1 LIGSNEEEV
10 MERRQSVCA
19 LTTKRSSLTV
29 VMLCV
34 WMLVCTG
41 IARTQGVNTSTL
53 SGTVVDPS
61 GAGVKGAKITVTNL
75 ATGSERS
82 AETDDTGHYTLVGL
96 SPGRYKMSVDGGAS
110 FAVYQ
115 NASIVVTVGENAMLD
130 PRLELGRVVQTILVT
145 TETAPIETTKTEV
158 SQTIEQLRIDNL
170 PINGRSY
177 INFTLINSQT
187 TRDVAPTIGPAPTSG
202 LNFGGQRARSNLV
215 SVDGA
220 DAVDNSINGIR
231 ATVSQEAVQEFQLI
245 QSNYNAEYG
254 RATGGVVNIVT
265 KSGGNDTHGNVFGFL
280 RNKAF
285 QSRNAFSGQVDPVT
299 GQLNPVKQGFT
310 RVQAGAT
317 LGGALKKDKTFY
329 FFSYEDT
336 LREET
341 GFSSI
346 GQGNFG
352 FAPLNCGAGCPLNGL
367 PMTPSQATAVN
378 SLLQAAAAAAAGGNL
393 AAAAQLQGLAGS
405 YAGFMGSAASVATTG
420 RDLGLIAPKLSGGS
434 LTPLPGLGEF
444 PFPVPCPSGQQVNG
458 LVCNGFA
465 KVGPNGSVVAA
476 GIAPLP
482 TSFVPLASLRGNF
495 PVTEKTSLWSARLDQ
510 RWNNNNNSFLRVS
523 VSPSLV
529 TGIQSTAQNQVFG
542 QNSGS
547 RTGLNQSRDLSAIFQ
562 HDTIVSDKA
571 VNQFRF
577 QFARRGLHF
586 GFSQLPGG
594 DQIAVNIP
602 GFAYFGREPF
612 SPVNRIE
619 RRWEFTDSVSLIR
632 GNHTFKMGGDYN
644 LIQVRSSKPQI
655 FELNFGGIANF
666 GGQAVSVVSNN
677 AIPDSVT
684 IGPGQSIFLPGTNGA
699 QTYGLGLPTTYIQ
712 GIGQSKQPFDNIPM
726 GFFFQDSWRVSRK
739 LTLNYGVRYDVEI
752 TPLFAPA
759 TPLNAAAEQALG
771 VIEGIP
777 RDYDDFAPRFGLAW
791 DPKGDGKTVIRMGYG
806 LFYDHP
812 LLAIAF
818 DATTADGGR
827 SVQLITGGAAP
838 SACGLVTTVCG
849 PGLDSPGNL
858 NGSSIFQGVLNAL
871 PNMGYLP
878 NQQRFDPFL
887 PNSLFANQNYLQ
899 AGFPLGA
906 LPFTLPVPRNF
917 QYGLAQQG
925 NLTIEREI
933 AGSWKISA
941 GYQYTHGVH
950 LYRPVDINSTDPQ
963 LLTSNLA
970 FANLAGLGFTSPATV
985 VVPGASVPQSGTNC
999 GLAVLIPS
1007 VLGQL
1012 ASCPGPLAA
1021 LNGQFVGTSSFFN
1034 FFRRSGPNPSFAPLI
1049 PGIPAGVLPFLP
1061 NGLPA
1066 GYAGQVA
1073 LAKFARYPV
1082 GFGAPVP
1089 FNTVDAQLSN
1099 GNSVYH
1105 GLTVNVTKRFSHG
1118 VELLSSYTYSHSIDD
1133 STDLQTLLEPQ
1144 DSRFPNVE
1152 RSNSDN
1158 DQRHR
1163 WVTSAVFQSPSAKQ
1177 GDGAWK
1183 HFTGDFTLAPIIEVS
1198 SGRPYTLIT
1207 GTDFR
1212 LDLGA
1217 SSGRPSV
1224 GTGGAPSNFIHGT
1237 TFAVPNNCLTNAG
1250 TPFSVPG
1257 VTTLG
1262 FGCDGNLGRNPF
1274 VTPNFFQF
1282 DLRLSRRF
1290 AMGER
1295 VKLDVIADG
1304 FNLLNRQNIAAVNQ
1318 VCNPSDPSGCLAAG
1332 QPTATYDARQFQFA
1346 LKLSF

>member
-1 LIGSNEEEV
+1 
-10 MERRQSVCA
+10 MERGQSVCA
-19 LTTKRSSLTV
+19 LMVRRFTLTV
-29 VMLCV
+29 LMLCV
-34 WMLVCTG
+34 LVLICAGKT
-41 IARTQGVNTSTL
+41 AAQVNTATL
-53 SGTVVDPS
+53 SGTVTDPQ
-61 GAGVKGAKITVTNL
+61 GLGVKGAKVTVTNV

-96 SPGRYKMSVDGGAS
+96 PPGRYKMTVDGGAS
-110 FAVYQ
+110 FAAYQ
-115 NASIVVTVGENAMLD
+115 NESIVVTVGENATLD
-130 PRLELGRVVQTILVT
+130 PHLELRGVQQTITVT

-158 SQTIEQLRIDNL
+158 SQTIEQRRIDNL

-177 INFTLINSQT
+177 INFTLTNSQT
-187 TRDVAPTIGPAPTSG
+187 TRDVAPTIGPAPSSG
-202 LNFGGQRARSNLV
+202 LNFGGQRARSNEV

-254 RATGGVVNIVT
+254 RATGGVINIVT
-265 KSGGNDTHGNVFGFL
+265 KSGGNDFHGNVFGFL

-285 QSRNAFSGQVDPVT
+285 QARNAFSGQVDPTT

-310 RVQAGAT
+310 RVQAGLT

-346 GQGNFG
+346 GAGNFG

-367 PMTPSQATAVN
+367 PMTTAQANAVN
-378 SLLQAAAAAAAGGNL
+378 SLLQTGNPV
-393 AAAAQLQGLAGS
+393 LQGLAGN
-405 YAGFMGSAASVATTG
+405 YAAFVGSAASVAVNG
-420 RDLGLIAPKLSGGS
+420 IDPGLICGNLGLCNNPGPIPGARF
-434 LTPLPGLGEF
+434 PL
-444 PFPVPCPSGQQVNG
+444 PVPCPAGATVGTVTCTPFGVG
-458 LVCNGFA
+458 LA
-465 KVGPNGSVVAA
+465 T
-476 GIAPLP
+476 LP
-482 TSFVPLASLRGNF
+482 RSFVPLASLRGNF

-571 VNQFRF
+571 FNQFRF

-586 GFSQLPGG
+586 GFSHLPGG
-594 DQIAVNIP
+594 DQLAVNIP
-602 GFAYFGREPF
+602 GFAYFGREPY

-619 RRWEFTDSVSLIR
+619 RRWEFTDNVSLIR
-632 GNHTFKMGGDYN
+632 GKHTFKMGGDYN
-644 LIQVRSSKPQI
+644 LIQLRSSKAQI
-655 FELNFGGIANF
+655 FELDFGGLANF
-666 GGQAVSVVSNN
+666 GGQQVSAVSGGL
-677 AIPDSVT
+677 IPNSVT
-684 IGPGQSIFLPGTNGA
+684 IGPGQSIALPGTNGA
-699 QTYGLGLPTTYIQ
+699 QTYGLGFPTTYIQ
-712 GIGQSKQPFDNIPM
+712 GIGQSKQPFDNIPI
-726 GFFFQDSWRVSRK
+726 GFFFQDSWRVNRK

-771 VIEGIP
+771 VVEGIP
-777 RDYDDFAPRFGLAW
+777 RDYNNFAPRFGLAW
-791 DPKGDGKTVIRMGYG
+791 DPKGDGKTVIRAGYG
-806 LFYDHP
+806 IFYDHP
-812 LLAIAF
+812 LLAIPF

-827 SVQLITGGAAP
+827 SVQLITGPGAP
-838 SACGLVTTVCG
+838 SACGLIPGGGVC
-849 PGLDSPGNL
+849 PGNQDSPTNL
-858 NGSSIFQGVLNAL
+858 NGSSIFQGVVNAL

-878 NQQRFDPFL
+878 NQQRFDPFFT
-887 PNSLFANQNYLQ
+887 NSLFANQNYLQ
-899 AGFPLGA
+899 AGFPLAA
-906 LPFTLPVPRNF
+906 LPFTLPVAKTF
-917 QYGLAQQG
+917 QYGSAQQG

-963 LLTSNLA
+963 MLTQNLFNAVASGLSFSN
-970 FANLAGLGFTSPATV
+970 PATV
-985 VVPGASVPQSGTNC
+985 VVPSNAAAFSCVTTGAASSIFVMIPGVLAQGHPGSANCSTPSTGLPNMGFIGTP
-999 GLAVLIPS
+999 A
-1007 VLGQL
+1007 
-1012 ASCPGPLAA
+1012 
-1021 LNGQFVGTSSFFN
+1021 FFN
-1034 FFRRSGPNPSFAPLI
+1034 FFRPSGPNPSFAGLI
-1049 PGIPAGVLPFLP
+1049 TGIPAGLVPFFP

-1073 LAKFARYPV
+1073 LAKFGGYPL
-1082 GFGAPVP
+1082 GFGVPVP
-1089 FNTVDAQLSN
+1089 FNSVDAQLSN

-1105 GLTVNVTKRFSHG
+1105 GLTINVTKRFSHG
-1118 VELLSSYTYSHSIDD
+1118 MELLSSYTYSHSIDD
-1133 STDLQTLLEPQ
+1133 STDLQSPLEPQ

-1152 RSNSDN
+1152 RANSDN

-1163 WVTSAVFQSPSAKQ
+1163 WVTSAVFQSSSARQ
-1177 GDGAWK
+1177 GDSAWK
-1183 HFTGDFTLAPIIEVS
+1183 HFIGDFTLAPIIEVS
-1198 SGRPYTLIT
+1198 SGRPYTLIL

-1217 SSGRPSV
+1217 SNGRPSV
-1224 GTGGAPSNFIHGT
+1224 GTGGAPSNFVHGV
-1237 TFAVPNNCLTNAG
+1237 TFTVPTNCLTNAG
-1250 TPFSVPG
+1250 TAFSVPL

-1274 VTPNFFQF
+1274 VTPGFFQV

-1295 VKLDVIADG
+1295 VKLEVIADG
-1304 FNLLNRQNIAAVNQ
+1304 FNLLNRLNVAAVNQ
-1318 VCNPSDPSGCLAAG
+1318 ACNPTDPSGCLAAG
-1332 QPTATYDARQFQFA
+1332 QPTASYDARQFQFA
-1346 LKLSF
+1346 LKLSW